1 MSIYQ
6 EVSLIIVCYKSDK
19 FIEKN
24 LNIIKKFNTI
34 IVDNSNSIL
43 THKHVKGHS
52 NIKYIINDQNIG
64 YGRANN
70 IGVKNCDTPYFMIL
84 NPDILINESA
94 IQILYD
100 KFNKYD
106 NTGILAPS
114 LYDNNYKRRT
124 NGSFSRLKDKPAK
137 LLNSNLN
144 NMPDGDTCYDYVIGC
159 SLFMRKDFF
168 ELIGGFDKDFFMY
181 FEDNEICDRVY
192 KFKKTVIE
200 IPDSRMIHIQGLSSE
215 YNVLQNAKL
224 SLIHKVSEYI
234 YYQKNFTKPK
244 LYFIIF
250 KNILDYM
257 QRSIFNFIL
266 FRFKKSFKNILR
278 LISIFLFLTK
288 SYYLIF

>member
-215 YNVLQNAKL
+215 YNVLQSAKL

>member
-52 NIKYIINDQNIG
+52 NIKYIISDQNIG

-124 NGSFSRLKDKPAK
+124 NGSFSRLKDKPAN

-168 ELIGGFDKDFFMY
+168 EHIGGFDNDFFMY

-200 IPDSRMIHIQGLSSE
+200 VPDSRMIHIQGLSSE
-215 YNVLQNAKL
+215 YNVLQSAKL

-250 KNILDYM
+250 KNILDYT
-257 QRSIFNFIL
+257 QRSIINFIL